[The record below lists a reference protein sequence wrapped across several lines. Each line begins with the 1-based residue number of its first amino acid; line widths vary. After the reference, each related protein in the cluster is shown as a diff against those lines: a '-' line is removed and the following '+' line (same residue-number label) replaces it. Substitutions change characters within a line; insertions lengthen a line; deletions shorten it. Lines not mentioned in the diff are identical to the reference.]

1 MRFET
6 KAIHVG
12 QPPDPSTGATV
23 LPIHLSS
30 TFTQEAPCVH
40 KGFDYSRSGNPTRKA
55 LEECLAALEEG
66 AAAAAFASG
75 LAAETA
81 ILSQLQPGDRVVT
94 TPHVYGG
101 TYRLLEKIFRPWG
114 LEVEYVPDV
123 SINAFQTH
131 LKNGAKLVW
140 VETPTNPMLSIID
153 LAELAKVAHG
163 ANALLVVDNTFA
175 SPYFQRPI
183 ALGADF
189 VIHSTTKYLGG
200 HSDVVGGAVITARSK
215 LMEGIRFY
223 QNAAGA
229 VPGPFECW
237 LTLRGMKTLGIRM
250 ERHQSNALEI
260 ATRLLKHPKVER
272 VVYPGLDCHPGYL
285 VAKRQMSGFSGMVSV
300 VLRGNSQD
308 ATKVLKR
315 LKVFSLAES
324 LGGVESLAE
333 LPALMTHAS
342 IPAKVRNDLGI
353 VDGLIRLSIGIE
365 HVEDLWE
372 DLKQALE

>member
-30 TFTQEAPCVH
+30 TFTQEAPSVH

-55 LEECLAALEEG
+55 LEECLASLEEG
-66 AAAAAFASG
+66 SAAASFASG

-81 ILSQLQPGDRVVT
+81 ILSQLRPGDRVVT

-114 LEVEYVPDV
+114 LEIDYVPEI
-123 SINAFQTH
+123 SLNAFQKQ
-131 LKNGAKLVW
+131 LKKGAKMVW
-140 VETPTNPMLSIID
+140 VETPTNPMLNIVD
-153 LAELAKVAHG
+153 LKELAGVVHDSK
-163 ANALLVVDNTFA
+163 ALLVVDNTFA

-183 ALGADF
+183 TLGADF
-189 VIHSTTKYLGG
+189 VVHSTTKYLGG
-200 HSDVVGGAVITARSK
+200 HSDVVGGAVITARSE

-229 VPGPFECW
+229 VPAPFDCW
-237 LTLRGMKTLGIRM
+237 LTLRGIKTLGIRM
-250 ERHQSNALEI
+250 ERHQANAREI
-260 ATRLLKHPKVER
+260 SARLLKHPKVEK
-272 VVYPGLDCHPGYL
+272 VIYPGLESHPGHT

-300 VLRGNSQD
+300 VLKGNSRY
-308 ATKVLKR
+308 ATEVLKR
-315 LKVFSLAES
+315 LKIFSLAES

-333 LPALMTHAS
+333 LPAVMTHAS
-342 IPAKVRNDLGI
+342 IPEKVRGELGI

-372 DLKQALE
+372 DLNQAMR